1 VTGSCHNE
9 RTMSGRN
16 LRFADLR
23 VVVHVCGGIAAV
35 KVPGLITE
43 LRREGADVR
52 VALTDAASKF
62 VTPLS
67 LQALA
72 GHPVHQ
78 RLLVAGEELEGA
90 GMPHLDL
97 SGWADLHLVVP
108 ATASTLA
115 RMAAGLADDV
125 VSSTLLAA
133 RGPVLVAPAMET
145 AMWNHP
151 ATAANCELLRQRGV
165 HFVGPVSGRLA
176 SGREGVGRMADA
188 GEIMAAAAAL
198 VCPPGPLAGIRVLVT
213 SGGTREPIDPV
224 RYLGNR
230 SSGRMGMSLAEAAA
244 ERGAEVVLV
253 TTADLLPRVAGVEVE
268 RVETAEQMLEAVLHR
283 LPRTELLLM
292 AAAVA
297 DFRLKRPYASKIH
310 RSDTP
315 DLVLDLVPTVD
326 VLAEVLRRRSE
337 GCRVVGFAAETEDV
351 GRRGRAKL
359 AAKNCDMLVANPV
372 SGEHSAMGGQNAEA
386 LVLLADGREVEIPW
400 NSKDEVAVRVLDL
413 AQELLAPEEGG
424 TRPT

>member
-1 VTGSCHNE
+1 
-9 RTMSGRN
+9 M
-16 LRFADLR
+16 
-23 VVVHVCGGIAAV
+23 HVCGGIAAV
-35 KVPGLITE
+35 KVPALISE
-43 LRREGADVR
+43 LRREGAEVR
-52 VALTDAASKF
+52 VALTDAAASF

-72 GHPVHQ
+72 GHPVHR
-78 RLLVAGEELEGA
+78 RLLAPGDDLEGA

-133 RGPVLVAPAMET
+133 RTPVLVAPAMET

-151 ATAANCELLRQRGV
+151 ATAANCEVLRRRGI

-176 SGREGVGRMADA
+176 SGREGVGRMAEPSD
-188 GEIMAAAAAL
+188 ILVAAAAL
-198 VCPPGPLAGIRVLVT
+198 VRSPGPLARIRVLVT

-224 RYLGNR
+224 RYLGNH

-244 ERGAEVVLV
+244 ERGAEVALV
-253 TTADLLPRVAGVEVE
+253 TTSDLLPAVAGVEVTK
-268 RVETAEQMLEAVLHR
+268 VETAGQMLEEVLRH
-283 LPRTELLLM
+283 LPQTELLLM

-297 DFRLKRPYASKIH
+297 DYRLESPRTSKIH
-310 RSDTP
+310 RSADP
-315 DLVLDLVPTVD
+315 HLVLELVPNVD
-326 VLAEVLRRRSE
+326 ILAEVMRRRPD
-337 GCRVVGFAAETEDV
+337 GCRVVGFAAETDDF

-359 AAKNCDMLVANPV
+359 AAKKCDMLVANPV
-372 SGEHSAMGGQNAEA
+372 SGEHSSMGGENAEA
-386 LVLLADGREVEIPW
+386 LVLFADGREVAIPW
-400 NSKDEVAVRVLDL
+400 SSKEAVAARILDL
-413 AQELLAPEEGG
+413 AQELLAAEERGA
-424 TRPT
+424 RPA